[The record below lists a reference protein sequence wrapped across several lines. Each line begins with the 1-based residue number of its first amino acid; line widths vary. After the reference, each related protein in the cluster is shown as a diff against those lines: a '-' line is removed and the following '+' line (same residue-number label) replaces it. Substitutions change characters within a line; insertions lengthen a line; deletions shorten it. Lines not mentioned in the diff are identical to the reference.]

1 MNNQALLD
9 HPELTLE
16 YLAGVRARAEGHSKL
31 ACPYQTADLYA
42 SCLWHAGWGDTDIWM
57 TAEPIAA

>member
-9 HPELTLE
+9 NPELTLE

-42 SCLWHAGWGDTDIWM
+42 WCLWHAGWNDTDLWM
-57 TAEPIAA
+57 NAEELAA